1 MRIGKFKSVLLT
13 YMTKNDRQRKNLL
26 RKLPFTK
33 ENFMDSTTF
42 DDRDGVIWFN
52 GEMVPWRDAKLH
64 VLSHALHYASSVFEG
79 ERCYVGKI
87 FKLTEHSE
95 RLAFSAGELGFEL
108 PYSVAE
114 IDAACIAVCE
124 ANDIVDGY
132 VRPVAWR
139 GSEMMGVSAQET
151 RINVAI
157 AAWAWP
163 SYFSPEARMKG
174 IRLKTSKWRRPSPE
188 TEPGHAKA
196 AGLYMICTLSKH
208 AAEAEGYDDCLMLDW
223 RGQIAEATG
232 ANIFIIMGDGKLHTP
247 TPDCFLDGITRQTV
261 IGLAKERGIEVI
273 ERVIMPD
280 ELKNATE
287 IFLTGTACEVTPVGE
302 IDDLKF
308 TVGDITRWMMEDYDK
323 AVGKA
328 GGKQE
333 SGAQSAAE

>member
-1 MRIGKFKSVLLT
+1 MLQTFNEKNRDLIVNINGKLVHRDEAGISPFDSVVQGG
-13 YMTKNDRQRKNLL
+13 DAVWEGL
-26 RKLPFTK
+26 RLY
-33 ENFMDSTTF
+33 D
-42 DDRDGVIWFN
+42 
-52 GEMVPWRDAKLH
+52 
-64 VLSHALHYASSVFEG
+64 
-79 ERCYVGKI
+79 GKI

-95 RLAFSAGELGFEL
+95 RFQISAETLGFEL

-114 IDAACIAVCE
+114 IDAACIETCE
-124 ANDIVDGY
+124 ANGIVDGY

-151 RINVAI
+151 KINVAI

-174 IRLKTSKWRRPSPE
+174 IRLKTSEWRRPSPE
-188 TEPGHAKA
+188 TAPVHAKA

-208 AAEAEGYDDCLMLDW
+208 AAEAEGFDDCLMLDW
-223 RGQIAEATG
+223 RGQVAEATG
-232 ANIFIIMGDGKLHTP
+232 ANIFLVFGDGKLHTP

-261 IGLAKERGIEVI
+261 IELAKERGIEVI

-287 IFLTGTACEVTPVGE
+287 IFLTGTAAEVTPVGA

-323 AVGKA
+323 VVGKPEPGARSAVG
-328 GGKQE
+328 
-333 SGAQSAAE
+333 